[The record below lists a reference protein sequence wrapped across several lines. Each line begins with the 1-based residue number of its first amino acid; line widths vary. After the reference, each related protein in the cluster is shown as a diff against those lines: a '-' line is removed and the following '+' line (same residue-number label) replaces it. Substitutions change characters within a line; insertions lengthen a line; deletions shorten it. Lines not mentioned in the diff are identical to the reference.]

1 MSKAAKKRQVI
12 ATWYEPKKKLPPTDQ
27 YVVITY
33 SGEAGSRRF
42 VNALGIGAYYPGEG
56 WFIDELDKNESDCM
70 TVHAWCDL
78 EPYGGENCH
87 S

>member
-1 MSKAAKKRQVI
+1 MSKAARERQVI

-33 SGEAGSRRF
+33 SGKVGNRSF
-42 VNALGIGAYYPGEG
+42 VNALGIGAYYPGKG
-56 WFIDELDKNESDCM
+56 WFIDGLDEIESDCM

-78 EPYGGENCH
+78 EPYGGEKCH